1 MAHTLRMRMLACSMD
16 PAHPDRRPTWAHL
29 EMRSIASAS
38 VRVSAITGLTMVS
51 KLLEENEF
59 GDEDATPEKIAQNR
73 ARARATWVFTDPVPE
88 TAYRIGT
95 GLVRELCNG
104 TVARMIDI
112 QVVARVPLQYTQR
125 LLRGAWRVTRPLPRA
140 LRALTPSPL
149 PGADTRKYTLEL
161 AQSGAPP
168 FALCVQAAQ
177 STLWSSAITHAALL
191 VVDMVLLH
199 VEFAGRLYC
208 ILTGRTYVRG
218 RAEGEERASPLWQ
231 RMVIPHTKLAGA
243 TTPHEL
249 LSLYSRAIARRV
261 TVGAA
266 SFALGGV
273 GAGVGTAIRPG
284 TGTKVGELLCAYGFL

>member
-1 MAHTLRMRMLACSMD
+1 MAHALRMRVLAFSMD

-29 EMRSIASAS
+29 ELRSIASAS

-73 ARARATWVFTDPVPE
+73 ARARATWVFADPVPE

-95 GLVRELCNG
+95 GLVRELCNA

-112 QVVARVPLQYTQR
+112 GAVAHIPLRYTQR
-125 LLRGAWRVTRPLPRA
+125 LLRGTQPAPRPPLVPAGGRSRA
-140 LRALTPSPL
+140 LL
-149 PGADTRKYTLEL
+149 PTADTRKYTLEL
-161 AQSGAPP
+161 VHAGAPP
-168 FALCVQAAQ
+168 LALCVQAAQ

-199 VEFAGRLYC
+199 VEFVGRLYC
-208 ILTGRTYVRG
+208 ILTGRAYVRG
-218 RAEGEERASPLWQ
+218 RAEGPERASPLWQ

-249 LSLYSRAIARRV
+249 LNLYSRAIARRV
-261 TVGAA
+261 TIGAA